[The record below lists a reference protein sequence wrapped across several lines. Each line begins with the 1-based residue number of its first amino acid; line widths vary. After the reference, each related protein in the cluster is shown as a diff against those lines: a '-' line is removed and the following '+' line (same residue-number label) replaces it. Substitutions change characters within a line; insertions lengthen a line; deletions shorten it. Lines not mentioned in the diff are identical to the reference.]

1 MSRRRRPQSVP
12 CFHGRHVSYDGSD
25 TLYAS
30 DDISLSRLKLDDD
43 APPLTR
49 EIPRSPA
56 TAGQPSPRFMETP
69 ETPVSAD
76 GANSRSMGT
85 PESLV
90 SAGGTRR
97 KSRIGPFPGEW
108 PKTWDEHPTTP
119 GLLWI
124 HRRWTDGESPSQP
137 ELYAPRLM
145 EPDHTA
151 SSRETSTDFTQAASS
166 TSSTAPTWT
175 RPAPS
180 GSRRVATCSTL
191 RRTRGRR
198 RSGRAC
204 TRRVRRRRG
213 VAAPSLHPRRCR
225 TARLRPSSGSL
236 GRLAL
241 VGCLRGRVLGSG

>member
-1 MSRRRRPQSVP
+1 MP

-90 SAGGTRR
+90 SAGRDEAQIQDR
-97 KSRIGPFPGEW
+97 PVPG
-108 PKTWDEHPTTP
+108 
-119 GLLWI
+119 
-124 HRRWTDGESPSQP
+124 
-137 ELYAPRLM
+137 
-145 EPDHTA
+145 
-151 SSRETSTDFTQAASS
+151 
-166 TSSTAPTWT
+166 
-175 RPAPS
+175 
-180 GSRRVATCSTL
+180 
-191 RRTRGRR
+191 
-198 RSGRAC
+198 
-204 TRRVRRRRG
+204 
-213 VAAPSLHPRRCR
+213 
-225 TARLRPSSGSL
+225 
-236 GRLAL
+236 
-241 VGCLRGRVLGSG
+241 